1 MTCIALLACYL
12 MGAIPFGLIVGKL
25 AKGID
30 IRDFGSGNI
39 GFTNVLRTL
48 GPGPGFVVMFFD
60 VAKGFAAVWLCR
72 ALGMNDYLIVAGGLL
87 SIFGHSYSI
96 FLKFAG
102 GRSVATSLGV
112 IAGLTPVIAAIALGV
127 WLVLV
132 GLTRIVSISSMAA
145 AVSVPVMM
153 FLWQSQNVP
162 VAYKIVGVVA
172 SLLIVVKHKPNII
185 RLMNGTEARLG
196 QRVKLDQT
204 ESVDKDE

>member
-1 MTCIALLACYL
+1 MTYLALLACYL

-60 VAKGFAAVWLCR
+60 VAKGFAAVALCR
-72 ALGMNDYLIVAGGLL
+72 AMGMNDYLIVAGGLL

-96 FLKFAG
+96 FLKFSG

-112 IAGLTPVIAAIALGV
+112 IAGLTPAIAAIAFGV

-132 GLTRIVSISSMAA
+132 GLTRIVSMSSMVA
-145 AVSVPVMM
+145 AVSVPAMM
-153 FLWQSQNVP
+153 FLWRSQHVP
-162 VAYKIVGVVA
+162 VAYKIVGVLA
-172 SLLIVVKHKPNII
+172 TLLIIVKHKPNII

-196 QRVKLDQT
+196 QKVKLDQN